1 MSHTK
6 LTTGTKVQYLKEF
19 MFGKESLITAKVVMK
34 NGNKVLLDN
43 GDEFYAVSNW
53 SMYYTIV
60 K

>member
-1 MSHTK
+1 MN
-6 LTTGTKVQYLKEF
+6 TTIKRGQTVKYLKQF
-19 MFGKESLITAKVVMK
+19 MFGKESLITAKVVMV
-34 NGNKVLLDN
+34 NNNKVLLDN

>member
-1 MSHTK
+1 ME
-6 LTTGTKVQYLKEF
+6 TTIKKGQKVKYLKQF
-19 MFGKESLITAKVVMK
+19 MFGKESLINAKVVMV
-34 NGNKVLLDN
+34 NNNKVLLDN

>member
-1 MSHTK
+1 MTK
-6 LTTGTKVQYLKEF
+6 ANLTTGTKVKYLKEF
-19 MFGKESLITAKVVMK
+19 MFGKESVITAKVVMIM
-34 NGNKVLLDN
+34 GNKVLLDN